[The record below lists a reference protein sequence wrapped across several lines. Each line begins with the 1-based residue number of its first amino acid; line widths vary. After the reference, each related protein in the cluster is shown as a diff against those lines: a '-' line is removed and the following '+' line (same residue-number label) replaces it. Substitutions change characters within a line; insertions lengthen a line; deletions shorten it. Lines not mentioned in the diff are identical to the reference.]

1 MSETLDKKIDSSSR
15 KDEKVH
21 LALKNH
27 YYLTLNALATATTT
41 KTAATTLHCNER
53 MTHEKEY

>member
-1 MSETLDKKIDSSSR
+1 MSQTLDKKIDSSSR

-27 YYLTLNALATATTT
+27 YYLTLNALATTT
-41 KTAATTLHCNER
+41 KKQQQQPYIV
-53 MTHEKEY
+53 MKE